1 MKKAT
6 PALKKWVLPKK
17 GCCHVGA
24 GDADRGVYMGAEAFG
39 ASHVG
44 VCCLLLL
51 VISSHIVSIPRAC
64 GSVLRDNKKLRNGV
78 SLSNF

>member
-6 PALKKWVLPKK
+6 PALKKWVLPKE

-24 GDADRGVYMGAEAFG
+24 GDADGGMYMGAETFG
-39 ASHVG
+39 TSHG
-44 VCCLLLL
+44 SVCCLLFL
-51 VISSHIVSIPRAC
+51 VISSHTVNIPRAC